1 MKQQSQHYMPPLIM
15 TRLTIHCLLLSLYI
29 ILITMAMSGIIY
41 ILLQKCRVL
50 NAINS
55 KKSVNQLEAETILGI
70 QVRDGWEVEEG
81 GFRWQ
86 TACDL
91 LYCVV
96 LFVAKTFYLKKL
108 GLLLSIKNQCHSIV
122 LVHAQYTLYICVSHP
137 NLKFQEFFFELRAIN
152 FAVF

>member
-1 MKQQSQHYMPPLIM
+1 MWSINKMKQQSQHCMPPLIM

-29 ILITMAMSGIIY
+29 ILITLAMSGIIY

-50 NAINS
+50 NALSS

-81 GFRWQ
+81 GGFRWQ
-86 TACDL
+86 MACDL

-108 GLLLSIKNQCHSIV
+108 GLLLSMKTPCHSIV
-122 LVHAQYTLYICVSHP
+122 LVHAQYTLYIYVSHP
-137 NLKFQEFFFELRAIN
+137 N
-152 FAVF
+152 

>member
-81 GFRWQ
+81 GVRWQ
-86 TACDL
+86 MACDL

-96 LFVAKTFYLKKL
+96 LFVAKTFYLKNL
-108 GLLLSIKNQCHSIV
+108 ACCFLLKINVTLQFLFMPNIHCISMYLTPIKNFRNSS
-122 LVHAQYTLYICVSHP
+122 L
-137 NLKFQEFFFELRAIN
+137 N
-152 FAVF
+152 

>member
-1 MKQQSQHYMPPLIM
+1 MPPLIM

-55 KKSVNQLEAETILGI
+55 KKSVNYLEAETILGI

-81 GFRWQ
+81 GFRW
-86 TACDL
+86 
-91 LYCVV
+91 
-96 LFVAKTFYLKKL
+96 
-108 GLLLSIKNQCHSIV
+108 
-122 LVHAQYTLYICVSHP
+122 
-137 NLKFQEFFFELRAIN
+137 
-152 FAVF
+152 